1 MAKRKGNKK
10 NKRNKLLLLILLLS
24 LSVLLL
30 VMSTYAWFTS
40 NRSVS
45 VETLQVNVS
54 TVNGLQISTDAVNW
68 KARVLKNDIT
78 SAKYTGVKNI
88 LPNTLDHVSTIGT
101 VDSATGLMQ
110 MYHGVVSADQTT
122 GNYSLATTYIDESSR
137 TQTCVGDTAVPDGT
151 SAPAGVT
158 LIPCNANGT
167 QEQMYFVAFDLYF
180 KVDATTT
187 VVLDPT
193 SGVDQ
198 ILESGQTDTGI
209 KNTVRVA
216 FVKQGNVA
224 PGGSAGTAQALHGGE
239 SVLIWE
245 PNADTHT
252 PSGLANA
259 SSVYGLDTS
268 GTIPSSLT
276 YEGVKAP
283 FLSTAGVYINTANS
297 TRFPAYFGSVT
308 TYPTNYTNAANIPF
322 ATLAAGVTK
331 YRVYWWV
338 EGQDVD
344 TENSAT
350 GTNMKLDLAF
360 SIA

>member
-10 NKRNKLLLLILLLS
+10 NKRNKLLLLIMLLS

-45 VETLQVNVS
+45 VETLNVNVNAM
-54 TVNGLQISTDAVNW
+54 NGLQISADAVNW
-68 KARVLKNDIT
+68 KARVLKNDLT
-78 SAKYTGVKNI
+78 SAKYTGVRNI
-88 LPNTLDHVSTIGT
+88 LPDTLDHVSTVGA
-101 VDSATGLMQ
+101 VDTSTGLMN
-110 MYHGVVSADQTT
+110 MYHGIVSADQTS
-122 GNYSLATTYIDESSR
+122 GNYSLSTTYINEASR
-137 TQTCVGDTAVPDGT
+137 TQTCVGTGVVPDGT

-158 LIPCNANGT
+158 LIPCDESGT
-167 QEQMYFVAFDLYF
+167 QEKMYFVAFDLYF

-187 VVLDPT
+187 VVLDGT

-198 ILESGQTDTGI
+198 VLQSGQTDTGI

-216 FVKQGNVA
+216 FVYEGNVA
-224 PGGSAGTAQALHGGE
+224 PGASAANAQALHAG
-239 SVLIWE
+239 SNVIIWE

-252 PSGLANA
+252 QSGLANA
-259 SSVYGLDTS
+259 SSVYGLDVS

-276 YEGVKAP
+276 YEGVKAQ
-283 FLSTAGVYINTANS
+283 FNTAAGVYINTANS
-297 TRFPAYFGSVT
+297 TRYPNYFGSVT
-308 TYPTNYTNAANIPF
+308 TVPTAYSNTSPIPF

-344 TENSAT
+344 TENGAT